1 MEEHKVSAPP
11 ATSLDTSKHLLFSPS
26 WHKYFTRKRNHALC
40 TWGYLNPP
48 SWSWTRYH
56 GWRHP
61 PWRNSPAWV
70 APSSYAW
77 PAAAYACSSAK
88 LKSLVKPTLPCSLL
102 DAPIPVVTC
111 SLCRQLQWR
120 HATSHLLPEGAS
132 GDGAMHGLVHK
143 KQHLWGISYKTAL
156 VWEILCKRTPNW
168 EICRFWW
175 LK

>member
-102 DAPIPVVTC
+102 DASIPVATTLPVSPVAVATC
-111 SLCRQLQWR
+111 HMSSP
-120 HATSHLLPEGAS
+120 HESAN
-132 GDGAMHGLVHK
+132 GDGVFACPPRK
-143 KQHLWGISYKTAL
+143 KQHPRGISLKTVL
-156 VWEILCKRTPNW
+156 DWNSKRFGQV
-168 EICRFWW
+168 I
-175 LK
+175 